1 MVQTPDLKYFEKK
14 HHSKVKKFSLTA
26 SASERLIRKLQAKM
40 YVTGPSLP
48 PCLFLLLC
56 LLTLGHAENESTT
69 GPSSAF
75 TSGTPD
81 PNITDTS
88 SMTTNATEGEQNM
101 TRADCLV
108 DNQMGLIAIGSA
120 LGLILCLLVTVVILA
135 CQVHHL
141 QRRVYIPRSS
151 RSNLDLAGSAGH
163 WGNADTSTGREGGL
177 VGPCDNSVMLEE
189 VKTQEEEEMEV
200 LGEITEE
207 RDEDEEEEGATG
219 SGLSPEEK
227 PLMQR
232 ESSSDLPQ
240 DLEDMP
246 LVV

>member
-1 MVQTPDLKYFEKK
+1 
-14 HHSKVKKFSLTA
+14 
-26 SASERLIRKLQAKM
+26 M
-40 YVTGPSLP
+40 YITGASLP
-48 PCLFLLLC
+48 PCLFLLFG
-56 LLTLGHAENESTT
+56 LLTLGHAENDSTT
-69 GPSSAF
+69 NPSTVTF
-75 TSGTPD
+75 NIRD
-81 PNITDTS
+81 LNITDATLP
-88 SMTTNATEGEQNM
+88 TNMESEEEKNM
-101 TRADCLV
+101 TRAECLI

-135 CQVHHL
+135 CQVYHL

-151 RSNLDLAGSAGH
+151 RSNLDLAGSAGY
-163 WGNADTSTGREGGL
+163 WGNADAPMGREGGL

-189 VKTQEEEEMEV
+189 VKTQEEGEMEG
-200 LGEITEE
+200 LGEITEK
-207 RDEDEEEEGATG
+207 DEDEEEEGAAG

>member
-1 MVQTPDLKYFEKK
+1 MNFCFTFYF
-14 HHSKVKKFSLTA
+14 
-26 SASERLIRKLQAKM
+26 
-40 YVTGPSLP
+40 
-48 PCLFLLLC
+48 
-56 LLTLGHAENESTT
+56 
-69 GPSSAF
+69 
-75 TSGTPD
+75 
-81 PNITDTS
+81 
-88 SMTTNATEGEQNM
+88 
-101 TRADCLV
+101 
-108 DNQMGLIAIGSA
+108 
-120 LGLILCLLVTVVILA
+120 
-135 CQVHHL
+135 QVYHL

-163 WGNADTSTGREGGL
+163 WGNADASMEREGGL

-189 VKTQEEEEMEV
+189 VKTPEEGEMEE

-207 RDEDEEEEGATG
+207 RDEDEEEEEEEGATG
-219 SGLSPEEK
+219 SSLSPEEK